1 MFSMQQWLRERT
13 TALGYTYIAYIEL
26 PWVGPEFIYLL
37 LSGGFKDREGE
48 VSVKLPVIL
57 IVYVYRVT

>member
-13 TALGYTYIAYIEL
+13 TALDYTYIAYVEL
-26 PWVGPEFIYLL
+26 QWVGPEFIYFW
-37 LSGGFKDREGE
+37 LSGGFEDRERE
-48 VSVKLPVIL
+48 VCVRLPVIL